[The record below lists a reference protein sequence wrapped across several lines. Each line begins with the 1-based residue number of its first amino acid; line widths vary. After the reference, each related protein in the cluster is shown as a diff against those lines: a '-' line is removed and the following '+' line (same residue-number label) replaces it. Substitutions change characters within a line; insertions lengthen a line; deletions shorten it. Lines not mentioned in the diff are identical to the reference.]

1 MNGTYDFLFDL
12 KRLRI
17 AYNRFETFLW
27 LLNAAILSLAIYNL
41 ALLLGIPAFFRFY
54 WQDMFFLAEAPFMI
68 SIIIGIGAAI
78 LLQRRK
84 KSDFFQR
91 FDPQLS
97 EQAKAAYDNRETDS
111 VIMQSLAA
119 DVKRSLS
126 IVSNSDIVDWHQLKV
141 RLAVFLLLAVGTI
154 LISYGQVGAE
164 ISPTDFEALLDI
176 KERAQDIFL
185 GETPTDERTMD
196 SGLQGEIY
204 GKPSLAVLEE
214 VNLELMLYPG
224 AGAGYRSIE
233 TEPGNHLFRT
243 SAPVEGAAVSSELY
257 IESLPPQH
265 RDIIKRYFETLAKD

>member
-12 KRLRI
+12 RRLRI
-17 AYNRFETFLW
+17 AYSRFETSLW
-27 LLNAAILSLAIYNL
+27 LFNAAILSLVIYDI

-54 WQDMFFLAEAPFMI
+54 WEDMIFLAEAPFII
-68 SIIIGIGAAI
+68 SIIIGIAAAAF
-78 LLQRRK
+78 LRRRK

-97 EQAKAAYDNRETDS
+97 EQAKTAYDNRATDS
-111 VIMQSLAA
+111 VMMQSLAA

-126 IVSNSDIVDWHQLKV
+126 IVSNSDIIDWHQLKV
-141 RLAVFLLLAVGTI
+141 KLAVFSLLAAGTI
-154 LISYGQVGAE
+154 LVSYGQVGAE
-164 ISPTDFEALLDI
+164 ISPADFETLMDI
-176 KERAQDIFL
+176 KEKAQDIFQ
-185 GETPTDERTMD
+185 GETKADERSLD

-224 AGAGYRSIE
+224 AGAGFRSIE
-233 TEPGNHLFRT
+233 TEPAEHLFRT
-243 SAPVEGAAVSSELY
+243 SAPVEGVAVSSELY

-265 RDIIKRYFETLAKD
+265 REIIKRYFETLAKD